1 MNLQTDFYPDSK
13 FGDWFIRS
21 NIWSKYVLRETIS
34 SLRGLYKSIPAKSK
48 PVILDAGCGYG
59 HSFKYLIRFF
69 NPGEILAIDI
79 DPKVIRVAQIE
90 ARKFITP
97 VKVET
102 GDCSRLPYETASV
115 DIIFCHQT
123 LHHLLDQES
132 ALKEYARVL
141 KADGILVM
149 AESTKLFIQSFIID
163 LLFRHPN
170 ASQRTKDEYLELIKN
185 AGFDTNLAAIE
196 TPFPWWTK
204 NPVAKRNREPL
215 LYMVAPKSQAGN
227 Q

>member
-1 MNLQTDFYPDSK
+1 MNLQGDFYPDSK
-13 FGDWFIRS
+13 FGDWFIKS

-34 SLRGLYKSIPAKSK
+34 SLRDLYRVFPAKTK

-69 NPGEILAIDI
+69 NPKEILAIDI
-79 DPKVIRVAQIE
+79 DPKVIRVSQIE
-90 ARKFITP
+90 AKKFITP

-115 DIIFCHQT
+115 DMIFCHQT
-123 LHHLLDQES
+123 LHHLLDQKS

-141 KADGILVM
+141 KADGVLVM
-149 AESTKLFIQSFIID
+149 AESTKFFIQSFIID

-170 ASQRTKDEYLELIKN
+170 ASQRTKDEYLALVKN
-185 AGFDTNLAAIE
+185 AGFDVGQAAIE

-204 NPVAKRNREPL
+204 NPIARKNKEPL
-215 LYMVAPKSQAGN
+215 LYMVAHKSQAAM
-227 Q
+227 